1 MKKLSFPILL
11 AGASLLASTGA
22 LAQAAPESSL
32 SFNAGV
38 VTDYRYRGIS
48 QSRLKPAVQAGVD
61 YADKSGFY
69 VGAWGS
75 TIKWIKDSGA
85 ADGSVELDLYGGYK
99 GSAGG
104 INYDVGVLRYQY
116 LSNDLGKVSGFTNAN
131 TTEVYGAVTL
141 GLFTAKYSRAL
152 TDTFGNVNSE
162 GSTYL
167 DLSAAIDLG
176 NGFTLTPH
184 VGRQVIKNSSAFSYT
199 DYSLTLAK
207 DLGKG
212 LSASLMAV
220 GTNAGKA
227 QYTLANKTTAK
238 TLWSRASSTR
248 SEHHP
253 APTDRAG
260 CRVPSG
266 DLRCLH
272 RGRFFVP
279 VSPPSPSAA
288 PAPLGTWPQCERPH
302 RGARPVPA
310 GSCPRPCR

>member
-22 LAQAAPESSL
+22 IAQAAPESSL

-85 ADGSVELDLYGGYK
+85 ADGTVELDLYGGYK
-99 GSAGG
+99 GSAAG

-116 LSNDLGKVSGFTNAN
+116 LSNELGKVSGFTNAN

-227 QYTLANKTTAK
+227 QYTLANKYNGKDA
-238 TLWSRASSTR
+238 LV
-248 SEHHP
+248 
-253 APTDRAG
+253 AG
-260 CRVPSG
+260 IKYA
-266 DLRCLH
+266 
-272 RGRFFVP
+272 F
-279 VSPPSPSAA
+279 
-288 PAPLGTWPQCERPH
+288 
-302 RGARPVPA
+302 
-310 GSCPRPCR
+310 

>member
-11 AGASLLASTGA
+11 AGASLLASSGA
-22 LAQAAPESSL
+22 IAQAAPESSL

-75 TIKWIKDSGA
+75 TIKWIKDSTA
-85 ADGSVELDLYGGYK
+85 TDGSVELDLYGGYK

-104 INYDVGVLRYQY
+104 ISYDVGVLRYQY
-116 LSNDLGKVSGFTNAN
+116 LGNKLGNVSGFANAN

-141 GLFTAKYSRAL
+141 GLFTAKYSRSL
-152 TDTFGNVNSE
+152 TDTFGNLNSD

-176 NGFTLTPH
+176 NGLTLTPH
-184 VGRQVIKNSSAFSYT
+184 AGRQVIKNSPAFSYT
-199 DYSLTLAK
+199 DYSLTLTK

-220 GTNAGKA
+220 GTNAGRT
-227 QYTLANKTTAK
+227 QYTLANKYNGKDA
-238 TLWSRASSTR
+238 LV
-248 SEHHP
+248 
-253 APTDRAG
+253 AG
-260 CRVPSG
+260 IKYT
-266 DLRCLH
+266 
-272 RGRFFVP
+272 F
-279 VSPPSPSAA
+279 
-288 PAPLGTWPQCERPH
+288 
-302 RGARPVPA
+302 
-310 GSCPRPCR
+310 